1 MTMETKELVVS
12 VELRKKG
19 LTCCG
24 KCSESPCDLLI
35 SFAYDEKHA
44 TIITT
49 NKTFGK

>member
-12 VELRKKG
+12 VELKKG

-24 KCSESPCDLLI
+24 KCSEFPCDLLI

-49 NKTFGK
+49 NKPFGK